1 MIVGHALIIQL
12 SVNIY
17 IYIFVI
23 STVEISIGL
32 NSICKSE
39 KKEKKEKNET
49 AALPDQNPQHSS
61 ASTWAQ

>member
-1 MIVGHALIIQL
+1 M
-12 SVNIY
+12 
-17 IYIFVI
+17 
-23 STVEISIGL
+23 EISIGL